1 MVKKVLL
8 PAGSAD
14 RRGVSSAFTDL
25 SASESAHFLTLSLKP
40 TSGYLSPGRCWLTQN
55 ALSLMM

>member
-1 MVKKVLL
+1 MVKKVLW

-14 RRGVSSAFTDL
+14 PRVVSSAV

-40 TSGYLSPGRCWLTQN
+40 TSG
-55 ALSLMM
+55 